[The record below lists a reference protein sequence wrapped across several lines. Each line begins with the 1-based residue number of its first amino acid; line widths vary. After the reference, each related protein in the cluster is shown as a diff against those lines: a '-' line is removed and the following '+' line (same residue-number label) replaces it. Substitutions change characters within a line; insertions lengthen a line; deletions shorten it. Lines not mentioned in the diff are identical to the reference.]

1 MAANPSVA
9 NPNLIPETKQAV
21 SNDKKLVSLLER
33 AEEVLRKSFGDD
45 EQTIASALR
54 GL

>member
-9 NPNLIPETKQAV
+9 NLNSIPETQQAV
-21 SNDKKLVSLLER
+21 SNDKKLMSLPER

-45 EQTIASALR
+45 EQTIANSLR